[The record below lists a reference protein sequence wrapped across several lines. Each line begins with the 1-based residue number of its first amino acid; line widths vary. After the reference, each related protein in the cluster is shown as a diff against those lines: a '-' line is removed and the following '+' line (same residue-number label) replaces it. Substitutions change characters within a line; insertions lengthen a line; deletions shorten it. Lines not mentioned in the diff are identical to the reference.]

1 MWFWLFWVCFPFTIL
16 LVFYIRWLL
25 KTMESMNEDAEDIS
39 VMISDFANHTKSVYE
54 LEMFYGDDTLSGLLE
69 HARAVVSS
77 IEEVDF
83 VLDKEEAI
91 ATEEDAS

>member
-25 KTMESMNEDAEDIS
+25 KTMESMS
-39 VMISDFANHTKSVYE
+39 
-54 LEMFYGDDTLSGLLE
+54 
-69 HARAVVSS
+69 
-77 IEEVDF
+77 EEDF